1 MLQNT
6 NKYSRI
12 FAGAFVVLFVTS
24 VIFYFFP
31 SAGNVK
37 WLDLSTALEQAP
49 KQNKPILLYPFNK
62 FATVNKLANKAIFSN
77 DTVVKFI
84 YDTFIPA
91 KLDLDEKADAEMA
104 KKRYLIDNGK
114 YSIVLDKYG
123 RGIIFLDNSW
133 SSGVFH
139 EFAKKS
145 LDYSYF
151 KFLYYDDAK
160 AKAISENKPM
170 LIFVT
175 NNYYQNISINE
186 RLQNDSL
193 MNYINGKFIPVAMM
207 SYEEWDRS
215 ILKKYLNEDD
225 PIVESH
231 EVNLATGNQMFKKSP
246 SELILI
252 ISPTDDKLL
261 GRVVVSDSTEDWI
274 VDIEA
279 ALEPKVEEKK

>member
-37 WLDLSTALEQAP
+37 WLDLRTALEQAP
-49 KQNKPILLYPFNK
+49 KQNKPILLYPSNK

-77 DTVVKFI
+77 DTLVKFVEN
-84 YDTFIPA
+84 TFIPA
-91 KLDLDEKADAEMA
+91 KLDLDEKADAQMA

-139 EFAKKS
+139 EFAKKA

-151 KFLYYDDAK
+151 KFMYYDEAK
-160 AKAISENKPM
+160 TKAIAESKPL

-175 NNYYQNISINE
+175 NNYYQNISVNE
-186 RLQNDSL
+186 RLQNKDL
-193 MNYINGKFIPVAMM
+193 QKYINEKYIPVAMM
-207 SYEEWDRS
+207 SYEEWDKS
-215 ILKKYLNEDD
+215 ILKKYLKEDD
-225 PIVESH
+225 PIILSFKI
-231 EVNLATGNQMFKKSP
+231 NLSLETNVFNKSP

-261 GRVVVSDSTEDWI
+261 GKVVLSDASDDLI
-274 VDIEA
+274 KDIEA
-279 ALEPKVEEKK
+279 SLEPKVEEKK